1 MVKAGFSARKVQRLV
16 ITARNSDGEPLPF
29 GAQVSDATGKPLGIV
44 GQAGQFMLGT
54 THNIQIL
61 HVRWGEKPAE
71 QCQLHLDADSQPEE
85 QGYQIRESA
94 CL

>member
-1 MVKAGFSARKVQRLV
+1 MV
-16 ITARNSDGEPLPF
+16 ITARNSRGEPLPF
-29 GAQVSDATGKPLGIV
+29 GAQVSDAAGEPLGIV

-54 THNIQIL
+54 TADIRTL

-71 QCQLHLDADSQPEE
+71 QCQLPVDIDNQAQE
-85 QGYQIRESA
+85 QGYRIQELT